1 MIRLTYISTALQG
14 LPETTT
20 RDIVDVSRINNRRCN
35 VTGLLISDGVR
46 FLQAIEGGDAA
57 VDATFE
63 RIQADP
69 RHRACVLL
77 DRGPV
82 TARAFAGWD
91 MAWQPL
97 IHAVTGATL
106 RETVAALTSQI
117 ADRSLRALFSGF
129 LGVDRSAA

>member
-14 LPETTT
+14 LPEDTTPN
-20 RDIVDVSRINNRRCN
+20 IVAESRVNNGRGG

-46 FLQAIEGGDAA
+46 FLQAIEGPASA
-57 VDATFE
+57 VDATYE

-69 RHRACVLL
+69 RHRACILL
-77 DRGPV
+77 DRGPI

-97 IHAVTGATL
+97 IHTASGATL
-106 RETVAALTSQI
+106 GETVDALTAHI
-117 ADRSLRALFSGF
+117 ANRSLRALFSGF
-129 LGVDRSAA
+129 LGVDRSVA